1 MNIQELINDT
11 ATTIVDVRTE
21 IEFEEGNVVGSIN
34 IPLHNIIEK
43 VEELKA
49 MQPLGLCC
57 LSVSWAWTRP
67 KCLSGSRSGQ
77 ATAFLQAQGCDDVHN
92 GGGWEFVDAQKR

>member
-1 MNIQELINDT
+1 MSIQELINDT

-49 MQPLGLCC
+49 MQPLVLCC
-57 LSVSWAWTRP
+57 LS
-67 KCLSGSRSGQ
+67 GGRSGQ

>member
-1 MNIQELINDT
+1 MNIQELINNT

-49 MQPLGLCC
+49 MQPLVLCC
-57 LSVSWAWTRP
+57 LS
-67 KCLSGSRSGQ
+67 GNRSGQ

>member
-21 IEFEEGNVVGSIN
+21 VDFEEGNVQGSIN
-34 IPLHNIIEK
+34 IPLHTVIEK

-49 MQPLGLCC
+49 MQPLVLCC
-57 LSVSWAWTRP
+57 LS
-67 KCLSGSRSGQ
+67 GGRSGQ
-77 ATAFLQAQGCDDVHN
+77 ATAFLQAQGFDNVHN
-92 GGGWEFVDAQKR
+92 GGGWELVGSQKQ

>member
-21 IEFEEGNVVGSIN
+21 IEFEEGNVAGSIN
-34 IPLHNIIEK
+34 IPLHNIIDK

-49 MQPLGLCC
+49 MQPLVLCC
-57 LSVSWAWTRP
+57 LS
-67 KCLSGSRSGQ
+67 GGRSGQ

>member
-49 MQPLGLCC
+49 MQPLVLCC
-57 LSVSWAWTRP
+57 LS
-67 KCLSGSRSGQ
+67 GNRSGQ